1 MKDNLADI
9 LAQLRSTQRTPL
21 VPLEVQECR
30 VLYQP
35 HTLESAIQDKKNAM
49 ASFQDLIKRRARKSV
64 ERRTAAISELHPP
77 AQEIREAEL
86 NVANEHNRLLHT
98 EQSYEGLSKQQPRN
112 EFYCQSHPEPYP
124 QYNSCPQLRTESY
137 PQPKYEPNPQPRTE
151 SYPQPRYESYEQ
163 PCYEAYPYLRPD
175 SYYKS
180 TAAFN
185 SFRGNTEAVQS
196 INEFSIVSPVKARS
210 FVDPVTSR
218 NLQTAEDEWASEDF
232 PWTFKLRQLNFEV
245 FGNKEFRSNQR
256 EVINAVLS
264 SRDVFVVMPTG
275 GGKSLTFQLPA
286 ILSSGL
292 TLVVMPLIS
301 LIEDQTVLLTKLGI
315 SVRVF
320 SGTQS
325 AAIQQQVYD
334 EIRMDASVKMLFITP
349 EKLAKSDKLN
359 HFLNELY
366 YANRLERIVIDE
378 AHCVSKWGRDFRSDY
393 LKLCSFRKT
402 YPKVPII
409 ALTATATDKVKEDIV
424 KVMGMN
430 HALIFL
436 SSFNRPNLIYE
447 IRNKDKGISEEIAQ
461 FIKTKYPTSSGLVYC
476 ISKKDCERL
485 AKMLKRNYGIKAKF
499 YHADLKPEKR
509 SAYQAEWMEGRV
521 KVLVATV
528 AFGMGIDK
536 RDVRYVIH
544 YSLPKSLEN
553 YYQESGRAG
562 RDGKVSDC
570 ILFYNY
576 GDKHKQ
582 EFFIHNSKSGGRQE
596 ENFHELNSIIAYC
609 EDRFHCRRQLT
620 LKHFGEEF
628 DPKDC
633 NRTCDNCK
641 AGRVGEATDF
651 TAEARTVLSIFDGPR
666 MGLNTLNQIVGF
678 FKGLA
683 VKSEA
688 QRESGLYGAFKH
700 LSKDEIERVMSK
712 LVIED
717 ALREKSV
724 KSFKNIY
731 STVIELGPNA
741 NRVRNGSLP
750 IVVMIEK
757 NPNPVRVSTTEPR
770 PVGQSFLKS
779 TVPPHAPPYVHRSA
793 VQAPSVPSSYVP
805 SVKPEIQ
812 NRMQQLERLSYNAQP
827 VPQPSILSDE
837 LREELHERLLL
848 VRRRLSRKLFKSEA
862 EILTDVQVAEI
873 CCVLPTSAAQMC
885 GLLPEVYTE
894 VKHFLEVN
902 ELVQPTPSKKSYFN
916 DFSINFDSIDLNT
929 LASHKRPTPPCRSEP
944 PLKIAKLLN

>member
-1 MKDNLADI
+1 M
-9 LAQLRSTQRTPL
+9 
-21 VPLEVQECR
+21 
-30 VLYQP
+30 
-35 HTLESAIQDKKNAM
+35 
-49 ASFQDLIKRRARKSV
+49 
-64 ERRTAAISELHPP
+64 
-77 AQEIREAEL
+77 
-86 NVANEHNRLLHT
+86 
-98 EQSYEGLSKQQPRN
+98 
-112 EFYCQSHPEPYP
+112 
-124 QYNSCPQLRTESY
+124 
-137 PQPKYEPNPQPRTE
+137 
-151 SYPQPRYESYEQ
+151 
-163 PCYEAYPYLRPD
+163 
-175 SYYKS
+175 
-180 TAAFN
+180 
-185 SFRGNTEAVQS
+185 
-196 INEFSIVSPVKARS
+196 NEFSIVSPVKSRS

-232 PWTFKLRQLNFEV
+232 PWTFKLRKLNSEV
-245 FGNKEFRSNQR
+245 FRNNEFRPNQR

-301 LIEDQTVLLTKLGI
+301 LIQDQTVLLTKLGI

-325 AAIQQQVYD
+325 AAVQQQVYD
-334 EIRMDASVKMLFITP
+334 EIRMDSSVKMLFITP

-359 HFLNELY
+359 NFLNELY

-424 KVMGMN
+424 KVLGMN

-447 IRNKDKGISEEIAQ
+447 IRNKDKGINEEIAQ

-485 AKMLKRNYGIKAKF
+485 AKTLKNSYGIKAKF

-509 SAYQAEWMEGRV
+509 TAYQAEWMEGSV

-536 RDVRYVIH
+536 RDVRYVVH

-570 ILFYNY
+570 ILFYSY

-582 EFFIHNSKSGGRQE
+582 EFFIHNSKSGGQKE
-596 ENFHELNSIIAYC
+596 ESFHELNSIIAYC

-628 DPKDC
+628 DPKAC
-633 NRTCDNCK
+633 NQTCDNCK

-651 TAEARTVLSIFDGPR
+651 TAEARAILSIFDGPR

-683 VKSEA
+683 VKSDA

-700 LSKDEIERVMSK
+700 LSKDEIEKVMSK

-731 STVIELGPNA
+731 NTVIELGPNA

-750 IVVMIEK
+750 IVVLIEK
-757 NPNPVRVSTTEPR
+757 NPNPVKVRTTPEPR
-770 PVGQSFLKS
+770 TEVRPQGKSFLKS
-779 TVPPHAPPYVHRSA
+779 TVRPSPHAAASNVNRTA
-793 VQAPSVPSSYVP
+793 VQVPSVPPSYAP
-805 SVKPEIQ
+805 APRPEVQHRI
-812 NRMQQLERLSYNAQP
+812 QQLEKLSYNAQP
-827 VPQPSILSDE
+827 VPQPSVLSDE
-837 LREELHERLLL
+837 LKDELKERLLL
-848 VRRRLSRKLFKSEA
+848 VRRRLSRKLFKSEV
-862 EILTDVQVAEI
+862 EVLTDGQVAEI
-873 CCVLPTSAAQMC
+873 CCVLPTSAAHLP

-916 DFSINFDSIDLNT
+916 DFSINFDDIELNT
-929 LASHKRPTPPCRSEP
+929 LASHKRPSPPCQSEP
-944 PLKIAKLLN
+944 PLKIAKLDF